1 MIEILLLVFAIAI
14 LQAGGAYV
22 RYLPFA
28 GIMDAKTKRRLFYAD
43 CLILLIN
50 MIWQALLIDQLG
62 LNVFTYKCC
71 RVLGWIPLFLSML
84 FLFPT
89 AKAAQIFILGM
100 QGIYMFA
107 LHGISG
113 LCILFFYP
121 NIPAGNLLIQ
131 HLLIYD
137 FFFALALPGTY
148 RLFPPMLPSKRFM
161 NEKKFY
167 SYYMAAI
174 PMLLIGTAMPT
185 SLLGDL
191 WTPDKLFVWLILSVF
206 FIAFNRYLILEKKD
220 FENFTN
226 IQSANH
232 MMEKSIS
239 FLQSYAQLLQDNGK
253 ELSLFRHD
261 LRHRILALHGLLQQG
276 QTKEALALLE
286 SSHEDLERT
295 ATHPYCLNPIINAII
310 SIYFDK
316 AQKLSVRTSHKISF
330 PQSLPSIESPLAY
343 VLANLL
349 ENAIQ
354 ASATMP
360 KEKRTVDLTLLMKGN
375 QIVLSVVN
383 PYDTPIR
390 FDENGY
396 PKADKEGHGFGMISI
411 ARFLDAHNA
420 YKNFTQEDGKVRF
433 EAYFTIGDEPPMPRD

>member
-1 MIEILLLVFAIAI
+1 MIDIILLVSAIAI

-22 RYLPFA
+22 RYMPFA
-28 GIMDAKTKRRLFYAD
+28 GIMDDKTKRRLFRVN
-43 CLILLIN
+43 CLIQLIN
-50 MIWQALLIDQLG
+50 MSWMALLVDQLG

-71 RVLGWIPLFLSML
+71 LALGWIPFFLSML
-84 FLFPT
+84 FIFPT

-113 LCILFFYP
+113 ICILLGFSD
-121 NIPAGNLLIQ
+121 IPTENLLIE
-131 HLLIYD
+131 HLFIYD
-137 FFFALALPGTY
+137 IFFALTLPGAY
-148 RLFPPMLPSKRFM
+148 CVFSPMLPSKRFM
-161 NEKKFY
+161 NEKSY
-167 SYYMAAI
+167 SYYIAII
-174 PMLLIGTAMPT
+174 PMLLVTAAMPT
-185 SLLGDL
+185 SLLGKL
-191 WTPDKLFVWLILSVF
+191 WSPDKLFVWLILAVF
-206 FIAFNRYLILEKKD
+206 FIAFDRYLIREKKN
-220 FENFTN
+220 FENITN

-232 MMEKSIS
+232 LMEKSIS

-253 ELSLFRHD
+253 EMSIFRHD
-261 LRHRILALHGLLQQG
+261 LRHRILALHGLLQRG
-276 QTKEALALLE
+276 QTEDALALLE
-286 SSHEDLERT
+286 SAHEDLERT

-310 SIYFDK
+310 SIYFEK
-316 AQKLSVRTSHKISF
+316 AKELSVRTSHKISF

-375 QIVLSVVN
+375 QIALSIVN
-383 PYDTPIR
+383 QYDAPIR

-396 PKADKEGHGFGMISI
+396 PKTDKEGHGFGMVSI
-411 ARFLDAHNA
+411 ARFLDAHQA

-433 EAYFTIGDEPPMPRD
+433 EAYFTVEDE

>member
-1 MIEILLLVFAIAI
+1 MIDIILLVSAIAV

-22 RYLPFA
+22 RYMPFA
-28 GIMDAKTKRRLFYAD
+28 GIMDDKTKRRLFRVN
-43 CLILLIN
+43 CLIQLIN
-50 MIWQALLIDQLG
+50 MSWMALLVDQLG

-71 RVLGWIPLFLSML
+71 LALGWIPFFLSML
-84 FLFPT
+84 FIFPT

-113 LCILFFYP
+113 ICILLGFSD
-121 NIPAGNLLIQ
+121 IPTENLLIE
-131 HLLIYD
+131 HLFIYD
-137 FFFALALPGTY
+137 IFFALTLPGAY
-148 RLFPPMLPSKRFM
+148 CVFSPMLPSKRFM
-161 NEKKFY
+161 NEKSY
-167 SYYMAAI
+167 SYYIAII
-174 PMLLIGTAMPT
+174 PMLLVTAAMPT
-185 SLLGDL
+185 SLLGKL
-191 WTPDKLFVWLILSVF
+191 WSPDKLFVWLILTVF
-206 FIAFNRYLILEKKD
+206 FIAFDRYLIREKKD
-220 FENFTN
+220 FENITN

-232 MMEKSIS
+232 LMEKSIS

-253 ELSLFRHD
+253 EMSIFRHD
-261 LRHRILALHGLLQQG
+261 LRHRILALHGLLQRG
-276 QTKEALALLE
+276 QTEDALALLE
-286 SSHEDLERT
+286 SAHEDLERT

-310 SIYFDK
+310 SIYFEK
-316 AQKLSVRTSHKISF
+316 AKELSVRTSHKISF

-375 QIVLSVVN
+375 QIALSIMN
-383 PYDTPIR
+383 QYDAPIR

-396 PKADKEGHGFGMISI
+396 PKTDKEGHGFGMVSI
-411 ARFLDAHNA
+411 ARFLDTHHA

-433 EAYFTIGDEPPMPRD
+433 EAYFTVEDE

>member
-1 MIEILLLVFAIAI
+1 MIDIILLVFAIAV

-22 RYLPFA
+22 RYMPFA
-28 GIMDAKTKRRLFYAD
+28 GIMDDKTKRRLFRVN
-43 CLILLIN
+43 CLIQLIN
-50 MIWQALLIDQLG
+50 MSWMALLVDQLG

-71 RVLGWIPLFLSML
+71 LALGWIPFFLSML
-84 FLFPT
+84 FIFPT

-113 LCILFFYP
+113 ICILLGFSD
-121 NIPAGNLLIQ
+121 IPTENLLIE
-131 HLLIYD
+131 HLFIYD
-137 FFFALALPGTY
+137 LFLALTLPGAY
-148 RLFPPMLPSKRFM
+148 RVFSPMLPSKRFM
-161 NEKKFY
+161 NEKSY
-167 SYYMAAI
+167 SYYIAII
-174 PMLLIGTAMPT
+174 PMLLVTAAMPT
-185 SLLGDL
+185 SLLGKL
-191 WTPDKLFVWLILSVF
+191 WSPDKLFVWLILTVF
-206 FIAFNRYLILEKKD
+206 FIAFDRYLIREKKD
-220 FENFTN
+220 FENITN

-232 MMEKSIS
+232 LMEKSIS

-253 ELSLFRHD
+253 EMSLFRHD
-261 LRHRILALHGLLQQG
+261 LRHRILALHGLLQRG
-276 QTKEALALLE
+276 QTEDALALLE
-286 SSHEDLERT
+286 SAHEDLERT

-310 SIYFDK
+310 SIYFEK
-316 AQKLSVRTSHKISF
+316 AKELSVRTSHKISF

-375 QIVLSVVN
+375 QIALSIVN
-383 PYDTPIR
+383 QYDAPIR

-396 PKADKEGHGFGMISI
+396 PKTDKEGHGFGMVSI
-411 ARFLDAHNA
+411 ARFLDTHHA
-420 YKNFTQEDGKVRF
+420 YKNFTQEDGKVHF
-433 EAYFTIGDEPPMPRD
+433 EAYFTVEDE

>member
-28 GIMDAKTKRRLFYAD
+28 DIMDAKTKRRLFYAD

-84 FLFPT
+84 FIFPT

-113 LCILFFYP
+113 LCILFFFP
-121 NIPAGNLLIQ
+121 NNPSENLVIPHI
-131 HLLIYD
+131 LIYD
-137 FFFALALPGTY
+137 FLFALALPGTH
-148 RLFPPMLPSKRFM
+148 RLFSPMLPSKRFM
-161 NEKKFY
+161 NEKPY

-174 PMLLIGTAMPT
+174 PMLLIGTAAPT

-239 FLQSYAQLLQDNGK
+239 FLQSYAQLLQNNGK

-310 SIYFDK
+310 SIY
-316 AQKLSVRTSHKISF
+316 
-330 PQSLPSIESPLAY
+330 
-343 VLANLL
+343 
-349 ENAIQ
+349 
-354 ASATMP
+354 
-360 KEKRTVDLTLLMKGN
+360 
-375 QIVLSVVN
+375 
-383 PYDTPIR
+383 
-390 FDENGY
+390 
-396 PKADKEGHGFGMISI
+396 
-411 ARFLDAHNA
+411 
-420 YKNFTQEDGKVRF
+420 
-433 EAYFTIGDEPPMPRD
+433 

>member
-1 MIEILLLVFAIAI
+1 MIDIILLISAIAI
-14 LQAGGAYV
+14 LQTGGAYV
-22 RYLPFA
+22 RYMPFA
-28 GIMDAKTKRRLFYAD
+28 GIMDAKAKRRLFYTD
-43 CLILLIN
+43 CLVLLFN
-50 MIWQALLIDQLG
+50 MSWMALLVNQLG

-71 RVLGWIPLFLSML
+71 LALGWIPFFLSML
-84 FLFPT
+84 FIFPT

-113 LCILFFYP
+113 LCILLGFP
-121 NIPAGNLLIQ
+121 NTPLENLLIT

-137 FFFALALPGTY
+137 LFFALTLPGAY
-148 RLFPPMLPSKRFM
+148 RVFSPMLPSKRFM
-161 NEKKFY
+161 NEK

-174 PMLLIGTAMPT
+174 PMILVMTAMPT
-185 SLLGDL
+185 SLMGKL
-191 WTPDKLFVWLILSVF
+191 WSLDKLFVWLILVIF
-206 FIAFNRYLILEKKD
+206 FIAFDRYLIREKKD
-220 FENFTN
+220 FENITN

-232 MMEKSIS
+232 LMEKSIS

-253 ELSLFRHD
+253 EMSLFRHD
-261 LRHRILALHGLLQQG
+261 LRHRILALHGLLQRG
-276 QTKEALALLE
+276 QTEDALALLE

-310 SIYFDK
+310 SIYFEK
-316 AQKLSVRTSHKISF
+316 AKELSIRTSHKISF
-330 PQSLPSIESPLAY
+330 PQSLPSIESSLAY

-354 ASATMP
+354 ASAAMP
-360 KEKRTVDLTLLMKGN
+360 KEKRTIDLTLFMKGN
-375 QIVLSVVN
+375 QIALSVVN
-383 PYDTPIR
+383 QYDTPIR

-396 PKADKEGHGFGMISI
+396 PKADKEGHGFGMVSI

-433 EAYFTIGDEPPMPRD
+433 EAYFTVEDE

>member
-1 MIEILLLVFAIAI
+1 MIDIILLVFAIAV

-22 RYLPFA
+22 RYMPFA
-28 GIMDAKTKRRLFYAD
+28 GIMDDKTKRRLFRVN
-43 CLILLIN
+43 CLIQLFN
-50 MIWQALLIDQLG
+50 MSWMALLVDQLG

-71 RVLGWIPLFLSML
+71 LALGWIPFFLSML
-84 FLFPT
+84 FIFPT

-113 LCILFFYP
+113 ICILLGFSD
-121 NIPAGNLLIQ
+121 IPTENLLIE
-131 HLLIYD
+131 HLFIYD
-137 FFFALALPGTY
+137 IFFALTLPGAY
-148 RLFPPMLPSKRFM
+148 CVFSPMLPSKRFM
-161 NEKKFY
+161 NEKSY
-167 SYYMAAI
+167 SYYIAII
-174 PMLLIGTAMPT
+174 PMLLVTAAMPT
-185 SLLGDL
+185 SLLGKL
-191 WTPDKLFVWLILSVF
+191 WSPDKLFVWLILTVF
-206 FIAFNRYLILEKKD
+206 FIAFDRYLIREKKD
-220 FENFTN
+220 FENITN

-232 MMEKSIS
+232 LMEKSIS

-253 ELSLFRHD
+253 EMSIFRHD
-261 LRHRILALHGLLQQG
+261 LRHRILALHGLLQRG
-276 QTKEALALLE
+276 QTEDALALLE
-286 SSHEDLERT
+286 SAHEDLERT

-310 SIYFDK
+310 SIYFEK
-316 AQKLSVRTSHKISF
+316 AKELSVRTSHKISF

-375 QIVLSVVN
+375 QIALSIVN
-383 PYDTPIR
+383 QYDAPIR

-396 PKADKEGHGFGMISI
+396 PKADKEGHGFGMVSI
-411 ARFLDAHNA
+411 ARFLDTHHA

-433 EAYFTIGDEPPMPRD
+433 EAYFTVEDE

>member
-1 MIEILLLVFAIAI
+1 MIDIILLVFAIAV

-22 RYLPFA
+22 RYMPFA
-28 GIMDAKTKRRLFYAD
+28 GIMDDKTKRRLFRVN
-43 CLILLIN
+43 CLIQLIN
-50 MIWQALLIDQLG
+50 MSWMALLVDQLG

-71 RVLGWIPLFLSML
+71 LALGWIPFFLSML
-84 FLFPT
+84 FIFPT

-113 LCILFFYP
+113 ICILLGFSD
-121 NIPAGNLLIQ
+121 IPTENLLIE
-131 HLLIYD
+131 HLFIYD
-137 FFFALALPGTY
+137 LFFALTLPGAY
-148 RLFPPMLPSKRFM
+148 CVFSPMLPSKRFM
-161 NEKKFY
+161 NEKSY
-167 SYYMAAI
+167 SYYIAII
-174 PMLLIGTAMPT
+174 PMLLVTAAMPT
-185 SLLGDL
+185 SLLGKL
-191 WTPDKLFVWLILSVF
+191 WSPDKLFVWLILTVF
-206 FIAFNRYLILEKKD
+206 FIAFDRYLIQEKKD
-220 FENFTN
+220 FENITN

-232 MMEKSIS
+232 LMEKSIS

-253 ELSLFRHD
+253 EMSIFRHD
-261 LRHRILALHGLLQQG
+261 LRHRILALHGLLQRG
-276 QTKEALALLE
+276 QTEDALALLE

-310 SIYFDK
+310 SIYFEK
-316 AQKLSVRTSHKISF
+316 AKELSVRTSHKISF

-375 QIVLSVVN
+375 QIALSIVN
-383 PYDTPIR
+383 QYDAPIR

-396 PKADKEGHGFGMISI
+396 PKTDKEGHGFGMVSI
-411 ARFLDAHNA
+411 ARFLDTHHA
-420 YKNFTQEDGKVRF
+420 YKNFTQENGKVRF
-433 EAYFTIGDEPPMPRD
+433 EAYFTVEDE

>member
-1 MIEILLLVFAIAI
+1 MIDIILLVSSIAI

-22 RYLPFA
+22 RYMPFA
-28 GIMDAKTKRRLFYAD
+28 SIMDAKAKRRLFYTD
-43 CLILLIN
+43 CLVLLFN
-50 MIWQALLIDQLG
+50 MSWMALLVNQLS

-71 RVLGWIPLFLSML
+71 LALGWIPFFLSML
-84 FLFPT
+84 FIFPI
-89 AKAAQIFILGM
+89 AKAAQIFVLGM

-113 LCILFFYP
+113 ICILLGFSD
-121 NIPAGNLLIQ
+121 IPTENLLIE
-131 HLLIYD
+131 HLFIYD
-137 FFFALALPGTY
+137 IFFALTLPGAY
-148 RLFPPMLPSKRFM
+148 CVFSPMLPSKRFM
-161 NEKKFY
+161 NEKSY
-167 SYYMAAI
+167 SYYIAII
-174 PMLLIGTAMPT
+174 PMLLVTAAMPT
-185 SLLGDL
+185 SLLGKL
-191 WTPDKLFVWLILSVF
+191 WSPDKLFVWLILTVF
-206 FIAFNRYLILEKKD
+206 FIAFDRYLIREKKD
-220 FENFTN
+220 FENITN

-232 MMEKSIS
+232 LMEKSIS

-253 ELSLFRHD
+253 EMSIFRHD
-261 LRHRILALHGLLQQG
+261 LRHRILALHGLLQRG
-276 QTKEALALLE
+276 QTEDALALLE
-286 SSHEDLERT
+286 SAHEDLERT

-310 SIYFDK
+310 SIYFEK
-316 AQKLSVRTSHKISF
+316 AKELSVRTSHKISF

-375 QIVLSVVN
+375 QIALSIVN
-383 PYDTPIR
+383 QYDAPIR

-396 PKADKEGHGFGMISI
+396 PKTDKEGHGFGMVSI
-411 ARFLDAHNA
+411 ARFLDTHHA

-433 EAYFTIGDEPPMPRD
+433 EAYFTVEDE

>member
-1 MIEILLLVFAIAI
+1 MIDIILPVFAIAV

-22 RYLPFA
+22 RYMPFA
-28 GIMDAKTKRRLFYAD
+28 GIMDDKTKRRLFRVN

-50 MIWQALLIDQLG
+50 MSWMALLVDQLG

-71 RVLGWIPLFLSML
+71 LALGWIPFFLSML
-84 FLFPT
+84 FIFPT

-113 LCILFFYP
+113 ICILLGFSD
-121 NIPAGNLLIQ
+121 IPTENLLIE
-131 HLLIYD
+131 HLFIYD
-137 FFFALALPGTY
+137 IFFALTLPGAY
-148 RLFPPMLPSKRFM
+148 CVFSPMLPSKRFM
-161 NEKKFY
+161 NEKSY
-167 SYYMAAI
+167 SYYIAII
-174 PMLLIGTAMPT
+174 PMLLVTAAMPT
-185 SLLGDL
+185 SLLGKL
-191 WTPDKLFVWLILSVF
+191 WSPDKLFVWLILAVF
-206 FIAFNRYLILEKKD
+206 FIAFDRYLIQEKKD
-220 FENFTN
+220 FENITN

-232 MMEKSIS
+232 LMEKSIS

-253 ELSLFRHD
+253 EMSIFRHD
-261 LRHRILALHGLLQQG
+261 LRHRILALHGLLQRG
-276 QTKEALALLE
+276 QTEDALALLE
-286 SSHEDLERT
+286 SAHEDLERT

-310 SIYFDK
+310 SIYFEK
-316 AQKLSVRTSHKISF
+316 AKELSVRTSHKISF

-375 QIVLSVVN
+375 QIALSIVN
-383 PYDTPIR
+383 QYDAPIR

-396 PKADKEGHGFGMISI
+396 PKTDKEGHGFGMVSI
-411 ARFLDAHNA
+411 ARFLDTHHA

-433 EAYFTIGDEPPMPRD
+433 EAYFTVEDE

>member
-1 MIEILLLVFAIAI
+1 MIDIILLVFAIAV

-22 RYLPFA
+22 RYMPFA
-28 GIMDAKTKRRLFYAD
+28 GIMDDKTKRRLFRVN
-43 CLILLIN
+43 CLIQLIN
-50 MIWQALLIDQLG
+50 MSWMALLVDQLG

-71 RVLGWIPLFLSML
+71 LALGWIPFFLSML
-84 FLFPT
+84 FIFPT

-113 LCILFFYP
+113 ICILLGFSD
-121 NIPAGNLLIQ
+121 IPTENLLIE
-131 HLLIYD
+131 HLFIYD
-137 FFFALALPGTY
+137 IFFALTLPGAY
-148 RLFPPMLPSKRFM
+148 CVFSPMLPSKRFM
-161 NEKKFY
+161 NEKSY
-167 SYYMAAI
+167 SYYIAII
-174 PMLLIGTAMPT
+174 PMLLVTAAMPT
-185 SLLGDL
+185 SLLGKL
-191 WTPDKLFVWLILSVF
+191 WSPDKLFVWLILAVF
-206 FIAFNRYLILEKKD
+206 FIAFDRYLIREKKD
-220 FENFTN
+220 FENITN

-232 MMEKSIS
+232 LMEKSIS

-253 ELSLFRHD
+253 EMSIFRHD
-261 LRHRILALHGLLQQG
+261 LRHRILALHGLLQRG
-276 QTKEALALLE
+276 QTEDALALLE
-286 SSHEDLERT
+286 SAHEDLERT

-310 SIYFDK
+310 SIYFEK
-316 AQKLSVRTSHKISF
+316 AKELSVRTSHKISF

-375 QIVLSVVN
+375 QIALSIVN
-383 PYDTPIR
+383 QYDAPIR

-396 PKADKEGHGFGMISI
+396 PKTDKEGHGFGMVSI
-411 ARFLDAHNA
+411 ARFLDTHHT

-433 EAYFTIGDEPPMPRD
+433 EAYFTVEDE

>member
-1 MIEILLLVFAIAI
+1 MIDIILLVFAIAI

-22 RYLPFA
+22 RYMPFA
-28 GIMDAKTKRRLFYAD
+28 GIMDDKTKRRLFRVN
-43 CLILLIN
+43 CLIQLIN
-50 MIWQALLIDQLG
+50 MSWMAILVDQLG

-71 RVLGWIPLFLSML
+71 LALGWIPFFLSML
-84 FLFPT
+84 FIFPT
-89 AKAAQIFILGM
+89 ARAAQIFILGM

-113 LCILFFYP
+113 ICILLGFSD
-121 NIPAGNLLIQ
+121 IPTENLLIE
-131 HLLIYD
+131 HLFIYD
-137 FFFALALPGTY
+137 LFFALTLPGAY
-148 RLFPPMLPSKRFM
+148 CVFSPMLPSKRFM
-161 NEKKFY
+161 NEKSY
-167 SYYMAAI
+167 SYYIAII
-174 PMLLIGTAMPT
+174 PMLLVTAAMPT
-185 SLLGDL
+185 SLLGKL
-191 WTPDKLFVWLILSVF
+191 WSPDKLFVWLILTIF
-206 FIAFNRYLILEKKD
+206 FIAFDRYLIREKKD
-220 FENFTN
+220 FENITN

-232 MMEKSIS
+232 LMEKSIS

-253 ELSLFRHD
+253 EMSIFRHD
-261 LRHRILALHGLLQQG
+261 LRHRILALHGLLQRG
-276 QTKEALALLE
+276 QTEDALALLE

-310 SIYFDK
+310 SIYFEK
-316 AQKLSVRTSHKISF
+316 AKELSVRTSHKISF
-330 PQSLPSIESPLAY
+330 PQRLPSIESPLAY

-375 QIVLSVVN
+375 QIALSIVN
-383 PYDTPIR
+383 QYDAPIR

-396 PKADKEGHGFGMISI
+396 PKTDKEGHGFGMVSI
-411 ARFLDAHNA
+411 ARFLDTHHA

-433 EAYFTIGDEPPMPRD
+433 EAYFTVEDE